1 MYICILGEGEG
12 EEKSF
17 GGEDCHNKMKLFWAA
32 FPHEKLREEIIIIIM
47 IIIKE
52 GCVKIYLCTTKTVK
66 KLIG

>member
-1 MYICILGEGEG
+1 
-12 EEKSF
+12 
-17 GGEDCHNKMKLFWAA
+17 MKLFWAA